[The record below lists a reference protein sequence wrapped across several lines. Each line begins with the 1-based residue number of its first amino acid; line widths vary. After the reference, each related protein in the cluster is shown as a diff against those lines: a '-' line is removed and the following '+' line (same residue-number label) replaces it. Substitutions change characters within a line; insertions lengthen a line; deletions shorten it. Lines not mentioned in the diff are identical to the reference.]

1 MFWNTSI
8 GNWNIELPA
17 LIEADGMF
25 QNTTL
30 SSWNID
36 LSSVQS
42 AGGMFGSCQ
51 SLTTVTTNFSGLTM
65 GGAIF
70 SDCPNLTTITLTGT
84 LDADY
89 LDFSSG
95 LEALTIDSLVSILDA
110 LKDRTED
117 TQYTLVLGESHLS
130 KLTDEQ
136 KAIAT
141 NKNWIL
147 A

>member
-1 MFWNTSI
+1 
-8 GNWNIELPA
+8 
-17 LIEADGMF
+17 
-25 QNTTL
+25 
-30 SSWNID
+30 
-36 LSSVQS
+36 
-42 AGGMFGSCQ
+42 MFGNCQ
-51 SLTTVTTNFSGLTM
+51 SLRTVTTNFSGLTS

-70 SDCPNLTTITLTGT
+70 SDCPYLTTITLTGT

-89 LDFSSG
+89 LDFSLG
-95 LEALTIDSLVSILDA
+95 LKALTIDSLVSILDA

>member
-1 MFWNTSI
+1 
-8 GNWNIELPA
+8 
-17 LIEADGMF
+17 
-25 QNTTL
+25 
-30 SSWNID
+30 
-36 LSSVQS
+36 
-42 AGGMFGSCQ
+42 
-51 SLTTVTTNFSGLTM
+51 M

-130 KLTDEQ
+130 KLADEQ